1 MTDRDD
7 IRKMA
12 LAGHTVLTQFDPFLD
27 TLTGM
32 VAATVRRG
40 FTEDQARAIVA
51 ATFGWRPA
59 DGSTPGE
66 DGAGE

>member
-1 MTDRDD
+1 MTDDD
-7 IRKMA
+7 PIRRMA
-12 LAGHTVLTQFDPFLD
+12 LAGHTALAQFDPFLD

-32 VAATVRRG
+32 VAATQRRG

-59 DGSTPGE
+59 DGGVVE
-66 DGAGE
+66 DGAPE